1 MSEGTGGIACC
12 PRQRR
17 RDEDTPFAFTGP
29 SPLYPPFPTGRG
41 DERKYFAVAR
51 GQKKNFPQKGRRDKR
66 VFCGR
71 GAEKLSQ
78 EGNGCK
84 AFSLE
89 GVKNFCSKR
98 EKKKFLRGREGV
110 PLLVCFA
117 CKIAHSD

>member
-1 MSEGTGGIACC
+1 MLSETASK
-12 PRQRR
+12 RR
-17 RDEDTPFAFTGP
+17 RYPVCIYQP
-29 SPLYPPFPTGRG
+29 IPPVSPLPVGKGGR
-41 DERKYFAVAR
+41 KKIFSVAR

-110 PLLVCFA
+110 PQLVCFA
-117 CKIAHSD
+117 CKIEHSA